1 MCSVCNSNEFKY
13 ENRTKVLILA
23 YHQVTNALLPAGVT
37 MTVLEVIDILQDFK
51 KHLFLSSTLDF
62 VEILTLGKMVE
73 I

>member
-1 MCSVCNSNEFKY
+1 MN
-13 ENRTKVLILA
+13 VL
-23 YHQVTNALLPAGVT
+23 LLVGVT

-51 KHLFLSSTLDF
+51 KHLSLSSTLDF